1 MELPVNQ
8 LLELFGIEL
17 QSFLFIAGITYLVV
31 ELFKKKVGAGFLFGY
46 RVDILAVLIAFGLA
60 YKTIMPK
67 TGDQWWSVAIVAI
80 VCWLAPAGIN
90 AARKNVKK

>member
-31 ELFKKKVGAGFLFGY
+31 ELFKKKIGRLLFGY
-46 RVDILAVLIAFGLA
+46 RVDILAVLIAFALA
-60 YKTIMPK
+60 YKTIMPT
-67 TGDQWWSVAIVAI
+67 TGDQWWSVVIVAI

-90 AARKNVKK
+90 AARKNGKK